1 MPVLRRV
8 ILLAEASDKTFLT
21 GGAFAAAMAEKT
33 TVSTTYVKLKEQKI
47 FVPGTYRI
55 RYSYRMAVQ
64 NSGLAATQTRLYKN
78 GVAIGPVVAQTAG
91 GSAPTV
97 VGTYITDF
105 PGWTY
110 GDLCQVYAQAA
121 GGDGVDTVGISIF
134 LLQAEFA
141 PRMSTF
147 PLNGSVNA

>member
-1 MPVLRRV
+1 MPELRRV

-33 TVSTTYVKLKEQKI
+33 TVATSYAKVREQKI
-47 FVPGTYRI
+47 YVPGTYRI
-55 RYSYRMAVQ
+55 RYTYRMAVQ
-64 NSGLAATQTRLYKN
+64 NSGSAATQTRLYKN
-78 GVAIGPVVAQTAG
+78 GVAIGPVVAQTAAN
-91 GSAPTV
+91 STPTNF
-97 VGTYITDF
+97 GTYITDF

-121 GGDGVDTVGISIF
+121 SGDGVDAVGISIF

>member
-1 MPVLRRV
+1 MPVLTRT

-21 GGAFAAAMAEKT
+21 GRAFDAAMAEKT
-33 TVSTTYVKLKEQKI
+33 TVATSFTKVKEQKI

-55 RYSYRMAVQ
+55 RFTYRMAVA
-64 NSGLAATQTRLYKN
+64 NSGAAGTQARLYKN
-78 GVAIGPVVAQTAG
+78 GSAIGPIIAQTAPN
-91 GSAPTV
+91 SIPTNPQV
-97 VGTYITDF
+97 YITDF

-121 GGDGVDTVGISIF
+121 SGDGVDAVGISIF